1 MKILKILRLV
11 LLAGGVICLA
21 AAVAPRVMVQG
32 KPDWMMIV
40 LLAICVIAIPVSYV
54 QRIKKQQSEM
64 YLSRAEKGMIITYI
78 VLWSIFTLI
87 SVYGLVTSVSPR
99 RLSSLALVFIG
110 AAAII
115 DYMILYRLKKDFE
128 AEHPE

>member
-11 LLAGGVICLA
+11 LLAAGVICLA
-21 AAVAPRVMVQG
+21 AAVAPRIMVQG

-40 LLAICVIAIPVSYV
+40 LLAICVIAIPISYV

-64 YLSRAEKGMIITYI
+64 YLSRAEKGMIIAYI

-87 SVYGLVTSVSPR
+87 SVYGLVTTSSL
-99 RLSSLALVFIG
+99 RLSGLALVFIG
-110 AAAII
+110 ASAILNYI
-115 DYMILYRLKKDFE
+115 ILYRLKKDFE

>member
-1 MKILKILRLV
+1 MKTLKILRPILLV
-11 LLAGGVICLA
+11 AGLCCLIA
-21 AAVAPRVMVQG
+21 ALAPRVMVQG

-40 LLAICVIAIPVSYV
+40 LLAICVIAIPISYV

-64 YLSRAEKGMIITYI
+64 YLSRAEKGMIIAYI

-99 RLSSLALVFIG
+99 LSGLALVFIG
-110 AAAII
+110 VSAII

>member
-1 MKILKILRLV
+1 MKILKISRLV
-11 LLAGGVICLA
+11 LLAAGVICLA

-32 KPDWMMIV
+32 KPDWMMIA
-40 LLAICVIAIPVSYV
+40 LLAICVIAIPISYV

-87 SVYGLVTSVSPR
+87 SVYGLVTTSSL
-99 RLSSLALVFIG
+99 RLSGLALVFIG
-110 AAAII
+110 ASAILNYI
-115 DYMILYRLKKDFE
+115 ILYRLKKNFE

>member
-40 LLAICVIAIPVSYV
+40 LLAICVIAIPISYV

-64 YLSRAEKGMIITYI
+64 YLSRTEKGMILTYI

-87 SVYGLVTSVSPR
+87 SVYGLVTSSL
-99 RLSSLALVFIG
+99 RLSGLALVFIG
-110 AAAII
+110 ASAII

>member
-11 LLAGGVICLA
+11 LLAVGVICLA
-21 AAVAPRVMVQG
+21 AAVAPRIMVQG

-40 LLAICVIAIPVSYV
+40 LLAICVIAIPISYV

-64 YLSRAEKGMIITYI
+64 YLSRTEKGMIITYI

-87 SVYGLVTSVSPR
+87 SVYGLVTSSL
-99 RLSSLALVFIG
+99 RLSGLALVFIG

-115 DYMILYRLKKDFE
+115 DYVILYRLKKDFE

>member
-11 LLAGGVICLA
+11 LLAAGVICLA

-64 YLSRAEKGMIITYI
+64 YLSRAEKGMIIAYI

-87 SVYGLVTSVSPR
+87 SVYGLVTTSSL
-99 RLSSLALVFIG
+99 RLSGLALVFIG
-110 AAAII
+110 ASAILNYI
-115 DYMILYRLKKDFE
+115 ILYRLKKDFE

>member
-11 LLAGGVICLA
+11 LLAVGVICLA

-40 LLAICVIAIPVSYV
+40 LLAICVIAIPISYV

-87 SVYGLVTSVSPR
+87 SVYGLVTTSSL
-99 RLSSLALVFIG
+99 RLSGLALVFIG
-110 AAAII
+110 ASAII
-115 DYMILYRLKKDFE
+115 DYMILYRLKKDFD

>member
-1 MKILKILRLV
+1 MKILKILRPI
-11 LLAGGVICLA
+11 LLAAGVICLA
-21 AAVAPRVMVQG
+21 AAVAPRIMVQG

-40 LLAICVIAIPVSYV
+40 LLAIYVIAIPISYV

-87 SVYGLVTSVSPR
+87 SVYGLVTTSSL
-99 RLSSLALVFIG
+99 RLSGLALVFIG
-110 AAAII
+110 ASAII

>member
-1 MKILKILRLV
+1 MTILKILRLV
-11 LLAGGVICLA
+11 LLAAGVICLA

-40 LLAICVIAIPVSYV
+40 LLAICVIAIPISYV
-54 QRIKKQQSEM
+54 QRIKKQQSEI
-64 YLSRAEKGMIITYI
+64 YLSRAEKGMIIAYI

-87 SVYGLVTSVSPR
+87 SVYGLVTTSSL
-99 RLSSLALVFIG
+99 RLSGLALVFIG
-110 AAAII
+110 ASAILNYI
-115 DYMILYRLKKDFE
+115 ILYRLKKNFE

>member
-21 AAVAPRVMVQG
+21 AALAPRVMVQG

-40 LLAICVIAIPVSYV
+40 LLAICVIAIPISYV

-87 SVYGLVTSVSPR
+87 SVYGLVTSSL
-99 RLSSLALVFIG
+99 RLSGLALVFIG
-110 AAAII
+110 ASAII

>member
-11 LLAGGVICLA
+11 LLAVGVICLA
-21 AAVAPRVMVQG
+21 AAVAPRIMVQG

-40 LLAICVIAIPVSYV
+40 LLAICVIAIPISYV

-64 YLSRAEKGMIITYI
+64 YLSRTENGMIITYI

-87 SVYGLVTSVSPR
+87 SVYGLFTSVSPR
-99 RLSSLALVFIG
+99 LSGLALVFIG
-110 AAAII
+110 ASAII
-115 DYMILYRLKKDFE
+115 DYVILYRLKKGFE

>member
-11 LLAGGVICLA
+11 LLAVGVICLA

-40 LLAICVIAIPVSYV
+40 LLAICVIAIPISYV

-87 SVYGLVTSVSPR
+87 SVYGLVTTSSL
-99 RLSSLALVFIG
+99 RLSGLALVFIG
-110 AAAII
+110 ASAII

>member
-11 LLAGGVICLA
+11 LLAAGVICLA

-40 LLAICVIAIPVSYV
+40 LLAICVIAIPISYV

-64 YLSRAEKGMIITYI
+64 YLSRTEKGMIITYI

-87 SVYGLVTSVSPR
+87 SVYGLVTSSL
-99 RLSSLALVFIG
+99 RLSGLALVFIG
-110 AAAII
+110 ASAII

>member
-11 LLAGGVICLA
+11 LLAAGVICLA

-40 LLAICVIAIPVSYV
+40 LLAICVIAIPISYV
-54 QRIKKQQSEM
+54 QRIKKQQSEI
-64 YLSRAEKGMIITYI
+64 YLSRAEKGMIIAYI

-87 SVYGLVTSVSPR
+87 SVYGLVTTSSL
-99 RLSSLALVFIG
+99 RLSGLALVFIG
-110 AAAII
+110 ASAILNYI
-115 DYMILYRLKKDFE
+115 ILYRLKKNFE

>member
-1 MKILKILRLV
+1 MKILKISRLV
-11 LLAGGVICLA
+11 LLAAGVICLA

-32 KPDWMMIV
+32 KPDWMMIA
-40 LLAICVIAIPVSYV
+40 LLAICVIAIPISYV

-64 YLSRAEKGMIITYI
+64 YLSRTEKGMIITYI

-87 SVYGLVTSVSPR
+87 SVYGLVTASSL
-99 RLSSLALVFIG
+99 RLSGLALVFIG
-110 AAAII
+110 ASAII

>member
-1 MKILKILRLV
+1 MKILKILRPI
-11 LLAGGVICLA
+11 LLAAGVICLA
-21 AAVAPRVMVQG
+21 AAVAPRIMVQG

-40 LLAICVIAIPVSYV
+40 LLAICVIAIPISYV

-64 YLSRAEKGMIITYI
+64 YLSRTEKGMIITYI

-87 SVYGLVTSVSPR
+87 SVYGLVTSSL
-99 RLSSLALVFIG
+99 RLSGLALVFIG

>member
-11 LLAGGVICLA
+11 LLAVGVICLA
-21 AAVAPRVMVQG
+21 AALAPRVMVQG

-40 LLAICVIAIPVSYV
+40 LLAICVIAIPISYV

-64 YLSRAEKGMIITYI
+64 YLSRAEKGMIIAYI

-99 RLSSLALVFIG
+99 LSGLALVFIG
-110 AAAII
+110 ASAILNYI
-115 DYMILYRLKKDFE
+115 ILYRLKKNFE

>member
-11 LLAGGVICLA
+11 LLAAGVICLA
-21 AAVAPRVMVQG
+21 AAVAPRIMVQG

-40 LLAICVIAIPVSYV
+40 LLAICVIAIPISYV

-64 YLSRAEKGMIITYI
+64 YLSRTEKGMIITYI

-87 SVYGLVTSVSPR
+87 SVYGLVTSSL
-99 RLSSLALVFIG
+99 RLSGLALVFIG
-110 AAAII
+110 ASAII

>member
-11 LLAGGVICLA
+11 LLAVGVICLA
-21 AAVAPRVMVQG
+21 AALAPRIMVQG

-40 LLAICVIAIPVSYV
+40 LLAICVIAIPISYV

-87 SVYGLVTSVSPR
+87 SVYGLVTSSL
-99 RLSSLALVFIG
+99 RLSGLALVFIG
-110 AAAII
+110 ASAII

>member
-11 LLAGGVICLA
+11 LLAVGVICLA
-21 AAVAPRVMVQG
+21 AAVAPRIMVQG

-40 LLAICVIAIPVSYV
+40 LLAICVIAIPISYV

-64 YLSRAEKGMIITYI
+64 YLSRTEKGMIITYI

-87 SVYGLVTSVSPR
+87 SVYGLVTSSL
-99 RLSSLALVFIG
+99 RLSGLALVFIG

>member
-11 LLAGGVICLA
+11 LLAVGVICLA

-40 LLAICVIAIPVSYV
+40 LLAICVIAIPISYV

-64 YLSRAEKGMIITYI
+64 YLSRTENGMIITYI

-87 SVYGLVTSVSPR
+87 SAYGLVTSVSPR
-99 RLSSLALVFIG
+99 LSGLALVFIG

-115 DYMILYRLKKDFE
+115 DYVILYRLKNDFE

>member
-11 LLAGGVICLA
+11 LLAAGVICLA

-40 LLAICVIAIPVSYV
+40 LLAICVIAIPISYV

-64 YLSRAEKGMIITYI
+64 YLSRTEKGMFITYI

-87 SVYGLVTSVSPR
+87 SVYGLVTSSL
-99 RLSSLALVFIG
+99 RLSGLALVFIG

>member
-11 LLAGGVICLA
+11 LLAVGVICLA

-40 LLAICVIAIPVSYV
+40 LLAICVIAIPISYV

-64 YLSRAEKGMIITYI
+64 YLSRTEKGMIITYI

-87 SVYGLVTSVSPR
+87 SVYGLFTSVSPR
-99 RLSSLALVFIG
+99 LSALALVFIG
-110 AAAII
+110 AGICSCS
-115 DYMILYRLKKDFE
+115 
-128 AEHPE
+128 

>member
-11 LLAGGVICLA
+11 LLAAGVICLA

-40 LLAICVIAIPVSYV
+40 LLGICVIAIPISYV

-64 YLSRAEKGMIITYI
+64 YLSRTEKGMIITYI

-87 SVYGLVTSVSPR
+87 SVYGLVTSSL
-99 RLSSLALVFIG
+99 RLSGLALVFIG

>member
-11 LLAGGVICLA
+11 LLAAGVICLA

-40 LLAICVIAIPVSYV
+40 LLAICVIAIPISYV

-87 SVYGLVTSVSPR
+87 SVYGLVTTSSL
-99 RLSSLALVFIG
+99 RLSGLALVFIG
-110 AAAII
+110 ASAII

-128 AEHPE
+128 TEHPE

>member
-11 LLAGGVICLA
+11 LLAAGVICLA

-40 LLAICVIAIPVSYV
+40 LLAICVIAIPISYV

-64 YLSRAEKGMIITYI
+64 YLSRAEKGMIIAYI

-87 SVYGLVTSVSPR
+87 SVYGLVTTSSL
-99 RLSSLALVFIG
+99 RLSGLALVFIG
-110 AAAII
+110 ASAILNYI
-115 DYMILYRLKKDFE
+115 ILYRLKKDFE

>member
-11 LLAGGVICLA
+11 LLAAGVICLA
-21 AAVAPRVMVQG
+21 AAVAPRIMVQG

-40 LLAICVIAIPVSYV
+40 LLAICVIAIPISYV

-64 YLSRAEKGMIITYI
+64 YLSRTEKGMIITYI
-78 VLWSIFTLI
+78 VLWSIFPLI
-87 SVYGLVTSVSPR
+87 SVYGLVTSSM
-99 RLSSLALVFIG
+99 RLSGLALVLIG

-115 DYMILYRLKKDFE
+115 DYVILYRLKKDFE

>member
-11 LLAGGVICLA
+11 LLAAGVICLA

-40 LLAICVIAIPVSYV
+40 LLAICVIAIPISYV

-64 YLSRAEKGMIITYI
+64 YLSRTEKGMIITYI

-87 SVYGLVTSVSPR
+87 SVYGLVTSSL
-99 RLSSLALVFIG
+99 RLSGLALVFIG

-128 AEHPE
+128 TEHPE

>member
-11 LLAGGVICLA
+11 LLAVGVICLA

-32 KPDWMMIV
+32 KPDWMMIA
-40 LLAICVIAIPVSYV
+40 LLAICVIAIPISYV

-87 SVYGLVTSVSPR
+87 SAYGLVTSVSL
-99 RLSSLALVFIG
+99 RLSGLALVFIG

-115 DYMILYRLKKDFE
+115 DYVILYRLKKDFE

>member
-11 LLAGGVICLA
+11 LLAVGVICLA

-40 LLAICVIAIPVSYV
+40 LLAICVIAIPISYV

-64 YLSRAEKGMIITYI
+64 YLSRTEKGMIITYI

-87 SVYGLVTSVSPR
+87 SVYGLVTTSSL
-99 RLSSLALVFIG
+99 RLSGLALVFIG
-110 AAAII
+110 VSAII
-115 DYMILYRLKKDFE
+115 DYVILYRLKKDFE
-128 AEHPE
+128 TEHPE

>member
-11 LLAGGVICLA
+11 LLAAGVICLA

-40 LLAICVIAIPVSYV
+40 LLAICVIAIPISYV

-64 YLSRAEKGMIITYI
+64 YLSRTEKGMIITYI

-87 SVYGLVTSVSPR
+87 SVYGLFTSVSPR
-99 RLSSLALVFIG
+99 LSGLALVFIG
-110 AAAII
+110 ASAII
-115 DYMILYRLKKDFE
+115 DYVILYRLKKGFE

>member
-11 LLAGGVICLA
+11 LLAAGVICLA

-40 LLAICVIAIPVSYV
+40 LLAICVIAIPISYV

-87 SVYGLVTSVSPR
+87 SVYGLVTTSSL
-99 RLSSLALVFIG
+99 RLSGLALVFIG
-110 AAAII
+110 ASAILNYI
-115 DYMILYRLKKDFE
+115 ILYRLKKDFE
-128 AEHPE
+128 TEHPE

>member
-11 LLAGGVICLA
+11 LLAVGVICLA

-40 LLAICVIAIPVSYV
+40 LLAICVIAIPISYV

-64 YLSRAEKGMIITYI
+64 YLSRAEKGMIIAYI

-87 SVYGLVTSVSPR
+87 SVYGLVTSSL
-99 RLSSLALVFIG
+99 RLSGLALVFIG
-110 AAAII
+110 ASAILNYI
-115 DYMILYRLKKDFE
+115 ILYRLKKDFE

>member
-11 LLAGGVICLA
+11 LLAAGVICLA

-40 LLAICVIAIPVSYV
+40 LLAICVIAIPISYV

-64 YLSRAEKGMIITYI
+64 YLSRAEKGMIIAYI

-87 SVYGLVTSVSPR
+87 SVYGLVTTSSL
-99 RLSSLALVFIG
+99 RLSGLALVFIG
-110 AAAII
+110 ASAILNYI
-115 DYMILYRLKKDFE
+115 ILYRLKKNFE

>member
-11 LLAGGVICLA
+11 LLAVGVICLA
-21 AAVAPRVMVQG
+21 AAVAPRIMVQG

-40 LLAICVIAIPVSYV
+40 LLAICVIAIPISYV

-64 YLSRAEKGMIITYI
+64 YLSKAEKGMIIAYI

-87 SVYGLVTSVSPR
+87 SVYGLVTTSSL
-99 RLSSLALVFIG
+99 RLSGLALVFIG
-110 AAAII
+110 ASAILNYI
-115 DYMILYRLKKDFE
+115 ILYRLKKNFE

>member
-11 LLAGGVICLA
+11 LLAVGVICLA

-40 LLAICVIAIPVSYV
+40 LLAICVIAIPISYV

-64 YLSRAEKGMIITYI
+64 YLSRTEKGMIITYI

-87 SVYGLVTSVSPR
+87 SVYGLVTSSL
-99 RLSSLALVFIG
+99 RLSGLALVFIG

>member
-11 LLAGGVICLA
+11 LLAAGVICLA

-40 LLAICVIAIPVSYV
+40 LLAICVIAIPISYV

-87 SVYGLVTSVSPR
+87 SVYGLVTTSS
-99 RLSSLALVFIG
+99 LSLSGLALVFIG
-110 AAAII
+110 ASAII

>member
-11 LLAGGVICLA
+11 LLAVGVICLA
-21 AAVAPRVMVQG
+21 AAVAPRVMVRG

-40 LLAICVIAIPVSYV
+40 LLAICVIAIPISYV

-99 RLSSLALVFIG
+99 LSGLALVFIG
-110 AAAII
+110 ASAII

-128 AEHPE
+128 TEHPE